1 MAASGSGGGLPEHPL
16 LIVDAVNAA
25 LGPVVL
31 RVGEALGY
39 HFERPEAPI
48 PNYMVMIGLITVIIT
63 GVGLF
68 IRSRL
73 SVENPGKFQILLED
87 GVSAV
92 RDLLVQWIGPKGPRF
107 MPLIATLGLFILMG
121 NYMGLVPG
129 LMAPTSSINVTLGC
143 ALTIWVY
150 YHFQGIRAQGIG
162 PYLLHFA
169 APPGAPLLLAPIM
182 LPIELI
188 SHLSRVMSLSLRLF
202 GNVFG
207 EELVIMILFGLIP
220 FLVPLPMMFLGIVTG
235 GLQAFIFMLLSIIY
249 LQGAVA
255 VEHHED
261 EHGHDAPHGHHAPA
275 AA

>member
-1 MAASGSGGGLPEHPL
+1 MAAPTEHPL

-25 LGPVVL
+25 LGPVV
-31 RVGEALGY
+31 RAAGEAVGY
-39 HFERPEAPI
+39 QFEHPDAPI
-48 PNYMVMIGLITVIIT
+48 PNYMVMVGLITVIIT
-63 GVGLF
+63 ATGLL

-73 SVENPGKFQILLED
+73 SVEHPGKLQILFED
-87 GVSAV
+87 AV
-92 RDLLVQWIGPKGPRF
+92 RTVTGLLEEWIGPSGARF
-107 MPLIATLGLFILMG
+107 LPLIITLGVFILLG

-143 ALTIWVY
+143 AITIWVY
-150 YHFQGIRAQGIG
+150 YHFQGIKAQGIG

-169 APPGAPLLLAPIM
+169 APPGAPIALAPIM

-207 EELVIMILFGLIP
+207 EELVIAILFSIVP
-220 FLVPLPMMFLGIVTG
+220 FRVPLPMMLLGLLTG
-235 GLQAFIFMLLSIIY
+235 GLQAFIFMLLSIVY

-255 VEHHED
+255 VEHHD
-261 EHGHDAPHGHHAPA
+261 EHAHDAAHGHHAAVA
-275 AA
+275 A

>member
-1 MAASGSGGGLPEHPL
+1 M
-16 LIVDAVNAA
+16 IVDAVNAV

-31 RVGEALGY
+31 QVGEAVGY
-39 HFERPEAPI
+39 HFDKPEAPI
-48 PNYMVMIGLITVIIT
+48 PNYMVMVGLITVAIT
-63 GVGLF
+63 GLGLF

-73 SVENPGKFQILLED
+73 SVENPSRFQIVLED
-87 GVSAV
+87 GISAV
-92 RDLLVQWIGPKGPRF
+92 NGLLVEWIGPKGPQF
-107 MPLIATLGLFILMG
+107 LPLVFTLGLFILMG

-150 YHFQGIRAQGIG
+150 YHYQGLRAQGVG
-162 PYLLHFA
+162 PYLMHFA
-169 APPGAPLLLAPIM
+169 APPGVPILLAPIM
-182 LPIELI
+182 LPIEVI
-188 SHLSRVMSLSLRLF
+188 SHLSRVMSLSIRLF

-207 EELVIMILFGLIP
+207 EELVIAILFMIIP
-220 FLVPLPMMFLGIVTG
+220 FLVPLPMMFLGVVTG

-261 EHGHDAPHGHHAPA
+261 EHGHDAPRGHEAPA